1 MCAQFEPPKPLK
13 LVGKAV
19 HFSTPSAN
27 YLNKLL
33 NINNNSDH
41 AGDTPH
47 FTPHLFCAIVCLDT
61 FEKAGRFCLDQ
72 CDRLPR
78 GPFRPPFES
87 EPSIINEKTIADFTR
102 MAEQTG
108 ILKREQTTPEG

>member
-1 MCAQFEPPKPLK
+1 LIGCVSVVEA
-13 LVGKAV
+13 
-19 HFSTPSAN
+19 TPSAN

-33 NINNNSDH
+33 NIKNNLDH

-47 FTPHLFCAIVCLDT
+47 FTPHLFCAVVCLDT
-61 FEKAGRFCLDQ
+61 FE
-72 CDRLPR
+72 LPR

-108 ILKREQTTPEG
+108 IPKREQTTPEG